1 MKITCKQC
9 GKEFE
14 LSQSEINFYR
24 SKNLSLPKRCKECRE
39 KNKQP
44 KGSSTQNTAASQSAN
59 IPEAASEMQKHT
71 YTSKP
76 VRDTR
81 LSTNKIGFFS
91 VIALIAIIA
100 ATLFFLFSDNGNADV
115 PTNGLNTEFTD
126 AITDFVSDISADLK
140 SGESTQPKTEAPD
153 IDTKDKET
161 SAEVETAPSS
171 DPSENTEPDVLT
183 EQQPQNTTPGTAPE
197 NSEEATP
204 SADTSVN
211 TEADVTAE
219 QPQNTTAA
227 PESAEETTME
237 QRNDLRFRSSS
248 LLEQHYQ
255 KHGIEMGFASAEEY
269 EKAAAA
275 VVNDSRVLHKTE
287 AEDGDDVYY
296 IEETNEFVVVST
308 DGYIRTYF
316 NPNRGINY
324 FYDQ

>member
-14 LSQSEINFYR
+14 LSQSEMNFYR

-44 KGSSTQNTAASQSAN
+44 KGSSTQNATVSQSAN

-126 AITDFVSDISADLK
+126 AITDFVSDISGELQN
-140 SGESTQPKTEAPD
+140 SNESTPPKTEAPD
-153 IDTKDKET
+153 ITAEET
-161 SAEVETAPSS
+161 SAEVETAPSA
-171 DPSENTEPDVLT
+171 DTSENTEPEILT
-183 EQQPQNTTPGTAPE
+183 
-197 NSEEATP
+197 
-204 SADTSVN
+204 
-211 TEADVTAE
+211 E

-227 PESAEETTME
+227 PESGEETTME
-237 QRNDLRFRSSS
+237 QRNNLRFRSSS